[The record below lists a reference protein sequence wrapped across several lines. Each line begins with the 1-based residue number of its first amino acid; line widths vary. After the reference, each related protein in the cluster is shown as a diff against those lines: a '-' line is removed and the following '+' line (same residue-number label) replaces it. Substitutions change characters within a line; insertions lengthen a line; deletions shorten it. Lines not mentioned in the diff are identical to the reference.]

1 MQNDIKYNIDI
12 ASKRTGLTKNT
23 IRAWE
28 QRYNFLNPERTDTKR
43 RLYSEDE
50 IEKLSLLA
58 NATHAGYKIGNI
70 YNLSVQELKELLS
83 KSVDGFNKVS
93 NSTGFDFSGAIECVR
108 KFDDFG
114 LRKILEEALIE
125 FSKPVFL
132 KDVLIPLIESIGE
145 LWHSGDLRIS
155 QEHFATSV
163 IAGLLVRLRENE
175 TKSDNSRTIIICSP
189 TGQKHELGA
198 LAASVIIASYGWH
211 VVYLGADLPA
221 EEIAFSVQKTSASAI
236 AMSVVFPFNET
247 QLQTEIIKL
256 NKYLPDTR
264 IIIGSKFLNK
274 IPYQGNKN
282 ITIVE
287 DYHSIF
293 TLLNS

>member
-70 YNLSVQELKELLS
+70 YNLTAVELKELLS
-83 KSVDGFNKVS
+83 KTVDGSNNVS
-93 NSTGFDFSGAIECVR
+93 NSTGFDFSGAIECVK

-132 KDVLIPLIESIGE
+132 KDILIPLIESIGE

-163 IAGLLVRLRENE
+163 ITGLLARLRENE
-175 TKSDNSRTIIICSP
+175 PKSENSRTIVVCTP
-189 TGQKHELGA
+189 MGQKHELGA

-211 VVYLGADLPA
+211 VVYLGAELPA
-221 EEIAFSVQKTSASAI
+221 EEIAFAVQRTKADAIAISAI
-236 AMSVVFPFNET
+236 FPVNET
-247 QLQTEIIKL
+247 QLETEIIKL
-256 NKYLPDTR
+256 HKFLPDTR
-264 IIIGSKFLNK
+264 IIIGSKFIAHQSFELF
-274 IPYQGNKN
+274 KN

-293 TLLNS
+293 ALLS

>member
-70 YNLSVQELKELLS
+70 YNLSVPELKELMS
-83 KSVDGFNKVS
+83 KSVDGNNNVS
-93 NSTGFDFSGAIECVR
+93 NSTGFDFSSAIECVK

-198 LAASVIIASYGWH
+198 LAASVIIASYGWN

-221 EEIAFSVQKTSASAI
+221 EEIAFSAQKTNASAI

-256 NKYLPDTR
+256 HKYLPDTR
-264 IIIGSKFLNK
+264 IIIGSKLLNK
-274 IPYQGNKN
+274 LPYQSYLN
-282 ITIVE
+282 ISIVE

-293 TLLNS
+293 TLLN

>member
-70 YNLSVQELKELLS
+70 YNLSVPELKELMS
-83 KSVDGFNKVS
+83 KSVDGNNNVS
-93 NSTGFDFSGAIECVR
+93 NSTGFDFSSAIECVK

-198 LAASVIIASYGWH
+198 LAASVIIASYGWN

-221 EEIAFSVQKTSASAI
+221 EEIAFSVQKTNASAI

-256 NKYLPDTR
+256 HKYLPDTR
-264 IIIGSKFLNK
+264 IIIGSKLLNK
-274 IPYQGNKN
+274 LPYQSYLN
-282 ITIVE
+282 ISIVE

-293 TLLNS
+293 TLLN

>member
-43 RLYSEDE
+43 RLYSDVE

-83 KSVDGFNKVS
+83 KSVDGSNNVS
-93 NSTGFDFSGAIECVR
+93 NSTGFDFSSAIECVK

-198 LAASVIIASYGWH
+198 LAASVIIASYGWN

-221 EEIAFSVQKTSASAI
+221 EEIAFSAQKTNASAI

-256 NKYLPDTR
+256 HKYLPDTR
-264 IIIGSKFLNK
+264 IIIGSKLLNK
-274 IPYQGNKN
+274 LPYQSYLN
-282 ITIVE
+282 ISIVE

-293 TLLNS
+293 TLLN